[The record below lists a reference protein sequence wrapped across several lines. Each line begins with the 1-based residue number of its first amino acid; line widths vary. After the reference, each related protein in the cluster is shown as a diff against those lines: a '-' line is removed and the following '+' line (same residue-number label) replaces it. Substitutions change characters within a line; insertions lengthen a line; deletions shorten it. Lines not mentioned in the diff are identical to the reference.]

1 MSKLSETVVGTAYS
15 NPSLRFKDL
24 RIYGSAEWLAGKRKK
39 YRRVYDRSEATYI
52 YAEFSAFNKMFD
64 RENWDLEIT
73 LKAFALKGARKI
85 ELCSL
90 DVKKTVSKDENI
102 IYVREGWGN
111 KKPGIYW
118 KRGVYLW
125 EVTIDDKV
133 IAASKFY
140 VEDVGRVTEDQN
152 PYFEIQSLKLYESGD
167 DGVQKKDRVYMKK
180 FDHKETRFVFI
191 EFVFKNLVSPEP
203 WNCELIFNF
212 YNDSRQLKGETIEL
226 KPISSED
233 ETFTLTTG
241 WGSDT
246 KGTWFQDK
254 YTLEIV
260 FMDQLVAV
268 LPYEVGDGFEE
279 GVSEAYL
286 PEKGAAILPKPMQ
299 EEKTLA
305 EVMENL
311 ENLVGLESIKKKVKE
326 YAEYLKFVKIRIE
339 RGIDD
344 SNNIQMHAIF
354 TGNPGTGKTTVA
366 KMLGKIY
373 HKMGL
378 LSSGHVHEVDRS
390 DLVGEYIG
398 QTAPKVKEAI
408 KKAKGGILFIDEAY
422 SLARSADDAKDFGRE
437 VIEILVK
444 ELSDGTGDLSI
455 IFAGYPAE
463 MKTFMDTNA
472 GLKSRLNLHFEFP
485 DYVPQELA
493 DIAEYACKE
502 RNVLLTVQG
511 KSFLYDK
518 IVEAYRSRDRYF
530 GNARHVN
537 KLIDQAKM
545 NMGLR
550 VMKGG
555 DPQKMSDE
563 AISTIV
569 VPDIEMIYD
578 RQKRKRPDIPIE
590 EDMLDEAMKELNSM
604 IGLENV
610 KKDIEELVKLVRFYK
625 ESGKE
630 VLSAFSLHTVFI
642 GNPGTGKTTVAR
654 IIAKIYKALGI
665 LERGH
670 LIECDRQSLVAGF
683 VGQTA
688 MKTTKKIDEAEG
700 GVLFIDEAYALT
712 QRSRGAGG
720 DFGSEAIE
728 TLLKRMEDDSGKFAV
743 IVAGYPA
750 PMKVFV
756 ESNPGLKSRFDRTFD
771 FKDFSLEQ
779 LMEISLVLFKKEGFD
794 LNKLASEHI
803 KKYIGVLIESKDK
816 FFGNGRVM
824 RNMVSETIRA
834 QNLRMASL
842 TEKKRTAKGMKTISI
857 DDVKQF
863 DGEKAWAMGDRARV
877 GFKKPLTSPSGKL
890 GDDPKAD
897 AKAVAKA
904 DEAAGDKPKVKADK

>member
-1 MSKLSETVVGTAYS
+1 MSKLSETVVGTMFS
-15 NPSLRFKDL
+15 NQFLKFKDL
-24 RIYGSAEWLAGKRKK
+24 RVYGSAEWLAGKRKK

-52 YAEFSAFNKMFD
+52 YAEFSAYNKMFD
-64 RENWDLEIT
+64 REEWDLELT
-73 LKAFALKGARKI
+73 LKAYALKGNRKI

-90 DVKKTVSKDENI
+90 DVRKTVKKEENI

-118 KRGVYLW
+118 KKGMYQW
-125 EVTIDDKV
+125 EVTLGEQV
-133 IAASKFY
+133 IATSKFH
-140 VEDVGRVTEDQN
+140 VEDVGVVSSEKN
-152 PYFEIQSLKLYESGD
+152 PYFEIQSLRLYESGD
-167 DGVQKKDRVYMKK
+167 DGVQKNDRVYMKK
-180 FDHKETRFVFI
+180 FDCKETRFVFI
-191 EFVFKNLVSPEP
+191 EFIFKNLVFPEP

-212 YNDSRQLKGETIEL
+212 YNDARQLKGETIEL
-226 KPISSED
+226 KPINSED

-246 KGTWFQDK
+246 KGTWFPDK
-254 YTLEIV
+254 YTLEII

-268 LPYEVGDGFEE
+268 LPYEVGEGFEE
-279 GVSEAYL
+279 GVAEAYL
-286 PEKGAAILPKPMQ
+286 PEKGSAILPKTLE
-299 EEKTLA
+299 EEKTLI

-311 ENLVGLESIKKKVKE
+311 EKLVGLETIKKKVRE

-339 RGIDD
+339 RGIDS

-373 HKMGL
+373 QKMGL

-408 KKAKGGILFIDEAY
+408 KKARGGILFIDEAY

-463 MKTFMDTNA
+463 MKTFIDTNA

-493 DIAEYACKE
+493 DIAIYACEE
-502 RNVLLTVQG
+502 RNVQLTVQG

-530 GNARHVN
+530 GNARYVN

-550 VMKGG
+550 VMLAG
-555 DPQKMSDE
+555 DPHKLSDE
-563 AISTIV
+563 EISTITI
-569 VPDIEMIYD
+569 PDIEMIYD
-578 RQKRKRPDIPIE
+578 RQKRKSPDIPVE
-590 EDMLDEAMKELNSM
+590 EEMLHEALKELNEM
-604 IGLENV
+604 IGLDNV
-610 KKDIEELVKLVRFYK
+610 KKDVEQLVKLVRFYK
-625 ESGKE
+625 ETGRE

-670 LIECDRQSLVAGF
+670 LVECDRQSLVAGF

-712 QRSRGAGG
+712 QRSRGSGG

-743 IVAGYPA
+743 IVAGYPQ
-750 PMKVFV
+750 PMKLFV
-756 ESNPGLKSRFDRTFD
+756 ESNPGLKSRFDRTFE
-771 FKDFSLEQ
+771 FKDFSIDELMSIAFAQFEAKGFKLE
-779 LMEISLVLFKKEGFD
+779 SA
-794 LNKLASEHI
+794 ASEHL
-803 KKYIGVLIESKDK
+803 KKYIAVLVESKDK

-824 RNMVSETIRA
+824 RNMVAETIRS
-834 QNLRMASL
+834 QNLRMAGL
-842 TEKKRTAKGMKTISI
+842 TAKKRTAKALRTINLQ
-857 DDVKQF
+857 DVEQF
-863 DGEKAWAMGDRARV
+863 NGEKAWAIGDRARV
-877 GFKKPLTSPSGKL
+877 GFKKALSSPSGN
-890 GDDPKAD
+890 
-897 AKAVAKA
+897 
-904 DEAAGDKPKVKADK
+904 